1 MLCESRRQS
10 NAAQRFEL
18 EGTNSLHGSIR
29 ESSPF
34 ITKHR
39 KLDNTPLYINNNDSE
54 AVEGDEE
61 FRKISGFGCD
71 DHEDFKIR
79 PQAIVRPR
87 KLLSSINSSS
97 EEIGKNQRFTS
108 QDTLIKILYFPYF
121 F

>member
-54 AVEGDEE
+54 AVDGDEE
-61 FRKISGFGCD
+61 FKKISGFGCD
-71 DHEDFKIR
+71 DEDLKIR
-79 PQAIVRPR
+79 PKAIVRPR
-87 KLLSSINSSS
+87 KLLSSIDSSS
-97 EEIGKNQRFTS
+97 EEIGKNLRDLF
-108 QDTLIKILYFPYF
+108 DD
-121 F
+121 

>member
-54 AVEGDEE
+54 AIEGDEE

-71 DHEDFKIR
+71 EYEDLKIR

-97 EEIGKNQRFTS
+97 EEIGKNHR
-108 QDTLIKILYFPYF
+108 DLLLKIL
-121 F
+121 